1 MKKKLL
7 AVLLCTVMVTAMSGC
22 EKKETSKKES
32 GKKTS
37 EATEVVKEDTK
48 SVHKSEDTKAADTN
62 SKKDKDDEDDEI
74 VPGTSKTNAY
84 LLPLNT
90 KVFGTVKNDQFAW
103 FSFTTGN
110 QSRDTYKVTFVNE
123 NTDSENI
130 QGTLMDE
137 YGEELCWTYGGYC
150 ADKDGTPKTIS
161 TDELEPNTTYYIKLN
176 SNGGYDCDYSLIN
189 YKRRLRYQHCIQDNR
204 KCIRCHQNY
213 STGR

>member
-7 AVLLCTVMVTAMSGC
+7 AVLLCAVMVTAMSGC

-48 SVHKSEDTKAADTN
+48 SVHKSEDTKAADANNKENTKD
-62 SKKDKDDEDDEI
+62 KKDDDEI

-137 YGEELCWTYGGYC
+137 YGEELCWTYGGLLC
-150 ADKDGTPKTIS
+150 
-161 TDELEPNTTYYIKLN
+161 
-176 SNGGYDCDYSLIN
+176 
-189 YKRRLRYQHCIQDNR
+189 R
-204 KCIRCHQNY
+204 
-213 STGR
+213 